1 MEEVAMRKATL
12 NWKFDLSKQAKDA
25 GLSYVQLQQIFDSDV
40 LMDIFKTVKLGKPI
54 IREKVRMALG
64 LEASLLI
71 CKIVVDY
78 NISLAE
84 MIKAGGYN
92 WVNNNITA
100 ENFPIQ
106 REGKEVLEITLLP
119 FNRPISSYKAKKK
132 MGKAGYRPANLP
144 ELLTLGFQH
153 PDFQR
158 QFPIV
163 ALDSVWWLHPGGP
176 CVPCLWGDAWER
188 GLHFRQL
195 KDIWHP
201 GYRFAVVRITQTKKR

>member
-1 MEEVAMRKATL
+1 MKKATCD
-12 NWKFDLSKQAKDA
+12 WKFDLSKQAKDA
-25 GLSYVQLQQIFDSDV
+25 GLSYTQLQQILDSDV

-54 IREKVRMALG
+54 SREKFRMALG

-78 NISLAE
+78 NLSLAE

-92 WVNNNITA
+92 WVNNNIIA

-106 REGKEVLEITLLP
+106 REDKEVLEITLLP
-119 FNRPISSYKAKKK
+119 FNRPISSDKVIKRVC
-132 MGKAGYRPANLP
+132 KAGYRPANLP
-144 ELLTLGFQH
+144 ELLALGFQH

-158 QFPIV
+158 QFPIP
-163 ALDSVWWLHPGGP
+163 ALGSVWWLHPSGP
-176 CVPCLWGDAWER
+176 CVPCLWGDDWER

-201 GYRFAVVRITQTKKR
+201 GYRFAVVHITQTEKR

>member
-1 MEEVAMRKATL
+1 MKKATL
-12 NWKFDLSKQAKDA
+12 DWKLDLSKRAKDA
-25 GLSYVQLQQIFDSDV
+25 GLSRAQLQQILDSGI

-54 IREKVRMALG
+54 NREKIRVALE
-64 LEASLLI
+64 LEASLLV

-84 MIKAGGYN
+84 MIKAGRYN
-92 WVNNNITA
+92 WVNNDISA

-119 FNRPISSYKAKKK
+119 FNRRINSYEAIEEMNKI
-132 MGKAGYRPANLP
+132 YRPAILP
-144 ELLTLGFQH
+144 ELLAVGSQH

-163 ALDSVWWLHPGGP
+163 ALGSIWWLHPGGP

-195 KDIWHP
+195 DDHWHP
-201 GYRFAVVRITQTKKR
+201 GYRFAVARKISLNQNITSM